1 MKYSCCIE
9 LLFTEYEFV
18 ERIYKAKEAGFDC
31 IEFWCWQDKDIDGIK
46 KALNETG
53 MELAIMQGN
62 IEGRMVDAN
71 DFYIYMEGVRESV
84 KTAQYLG
91 AKNLF
96 LMSDIMKEDRSVL
109 ETDYVITKEE
119 TMEAALAI
127 LKALVPIAEE
137 SGITF
142 VIEPLNTLVDHR
154 GYSLCHSR
162 DGAELIRSVG
172 HPKIRL
178 LYDAYHMQIME
189 GNIISTIRELKDTFG
204 YFHIADVPGRC
215 QPGTGELNYPVIIKE
230 LKESG
235 YDKYIGF
242 EFAASGIESMEAC
255 TRTLADLK

>member
-9 LLFTEYEFV
+9 MLFTEYEFV
-18 ERIYKAKEAGFDC
+18 ERIYKAREAGFDC

-46 KALNETG
+46 RALIETD

-71 DFYIYMEGVRESV
+71 DFNVYMEGVKKSV
-84 KTAQYLG
+84 ETARYLG
-91 AKNLF
+91 ARNLF
-96 LMSDIMKEDRSVL
+96 LMSDVMKEDRSVL
-109 ETDYVITKEE
+109 EADYEITKDQK
-119 TMEAALAI
+119 TAAALKV

-162 DGAELIRSVG
+162 DGADLIRRVS
-172 HPKIRL
+172 HPQIRL

-189 GNIISTIRELKDTFG
+189 GNIIATIQELKDIFG

-215 QPGTGELNYPVIIKE
+215 QPGTGELNYPVIIKK

-242 EFAASGIESMEAC
+242 EFAASGTGSMEAC
-255 TRTLADLK
+255 KRTLADLK